1 MARQNLDDTLKKL
14 SSNFGAK
21 PCRIKLPTYEK
32 ALKDSLTVKK
42 TIKDRKLMRIYL
54 NRGHVP
60 AQRSSSKRKAQSQ
73 PGIVVYTIIP
83 SIQKAEAGRSLSSRP
98 A

>member
-1 MARQNLDDTLKKL
+1 MLKEIKMARQNLDDTLKKL

-60 AQRSSSKRKAQSQ
+60 AQRSSSKRKA
-73 PGIVVYTIIP
+73 
-83 SIQKAEAGRSLSSRP
+83 
-98 A
+98 